1 VRSRDG
7 IGRTEIYAPFRSLG
21 DSVGENGDLE
31 AMRTT
36 CPTCET
42 GYSIPDERIGAKGRK
57 VRCTKCGEEWRVFAV
72 AEEPPIVRAVPSPK
86 PDPAPA
92 VDPFDALGDDEIS
105 DFGADAAADVAF
117 DTTPGVAFGTA
128 DPDPFD
134 VGSVGSSDTTSPAPA
149 SVDDGTPGLAADDAP
164 PPVPPAR
171 RVRIRTKR
179 RFPTFGKEMVG
190 KVAVRAAPLLGPAV
204 FLAACLV
211 LTGVYAFRQKIVAAA
226 PDLAGLYSALG
237 APVNLRGLVFGRI
250 ETLRE
255 IDNGQP
261 VLVVEGSIANVSPQ
275 MREVPSL
282 RFALRGPDTQELY
295 AWSIDPKSTTI
306 DSGDTIRFRTR
317 LAAPPDL
324 ATEVQVR
331 FVERRSQHA
340 GLP

>member
-1 VRSRDG
+1 MRSRDG
-7 IGRTEIYAPFRSLG
+7 VLGTVIYAPFRSFG

-57 VRCTKCGEEWRVFAV
+57 VRCTKCGEEWRVFAAVEEQV
-72 AEEPPIVRAVPSPK
+72 AVRAAPPPK
-86 PDPAPA
+86 ADPTPA
-92 VDPFDALGDDEIS
+92 VDPFDALSDDEA
-105 DFGADAAADVAF
+105 FGADAAADAAFETADRDAF
-117 DTTPGVAFGTA
+117 DAA
-128 DPDPFD
+128 DRDAFD
-134 VGSVGSSDTTSPAPA
+134 VASGEDTDTPAPPPSA
-149 SVDDGTPGLAADDAP
+149 DETPDLSDAAAP
-164 PPVPPAR
+164 PPVPLAR
-171 RVRIRTKR
+171 RIRIRTKR
-179 RFPTFGKEMVG
+179 RFPAVGKEMVA
-190 KVAVRAAPLLGPAV
+190 KAAVHVTPLVGPAV
-204 FLAACLV
+204 FLAPRPV
-211 LTGVYAFRQKIVAAA
+211 LTGVYVFRQTIVATA

-237 APVNLRGLVFGRI
+237 APVNLRGLIFGRI

-261 VLVVEGSIANVSPQ
+261 VLVVEGSVANVSPQ
-275 MREVPSL
+275 MREVPAL
-282 RFALRGPDTQELY
+282 RFALRGPDTQEIY

>member
-1 VRSRDG
+1 
-7 IGRTEIYAPFRSLG
+7 
-21 DSVGENGDLE
+21 
-31 AMRTT
+31 MRTT
-36 CPTCET
+36 CPTCDT

-57 VRCTKCGEEWRVFAV
+57 VRCTRCGEEWRVFAAAEVSPV
-72 AEEPPIVRAVPSPK
+72 ARAAPPPK
-86 PDPAPA
+86 ADPAPV
-92 VDPFDALGDDEIS
+92 VDPFDAIAEDEAT
-105 DFGADAAADVAF
+105 DFGADAATAAGFSTAAANDVVAGSGIDAPPSAPASASDGTNDLAADA
-117 DTTPGVAFGTA
+117 P
-128 DPDPFD
+128 
-134 VGSVGSSDTTSPAPA
+134 PAPA
-149 SVDDGTPGLAADDAP
+149 PAP
-164 PPVPPAR
+164 LTR

-179 RFPTFGKEMVG
+179 HFPAFGKETMAKAAARV
-190 KVAVRAAPLLGPAV
+190 APLVGPAV

-211 LTGVYAFRQKIVAAA
+211 VTGVYGFRQTIVAAA

-275 MREVPSL
+275 MRELPAL

-317 LAAPPDL
+317 LATPPDL

-331 FVERRSQHA
+331 FVERHSQHA

>member
-1 VRSRDG
+1 
-7 IGRTEIYAPFRSLG
+7 
-21 DSVGENGDLE
+21 
-31 AMRTT
+31 MRTT

-42 GYSIPDERIGAKGRK
+42 GYTIPDERIGAKGRK
-57 VRCTKCGEEWRVFAV
+57 VRCTKCGEEWRVFLATEEETV
-72 AEEPPIVRAVPSPK
+72 APPMPRT
-86 PDPAPA
+86 PAPA
-92 VDPFDALGDDEIS
+92 KAADPWSAADEDSAAGTAAEEAAFRDEATAPSPDTAGSEITV
-105 DFGADAAADVAF
+105 DAAPDP
-117 DTTPGVAFGTA
+117 TTPAQTE
-128 DPDPFD
+128 PHP
-134 VGSVGSSDTTSPAPA
+134 
-149 SVDDGTPGLAADDAP
+149 DAP
-164 PPVPPAR
+164 PAPPPGR

-179 RFPTFGKEMVG
+179 RFPRIRKDVVA
-190 KVAVRAAPLLGPAV
+190 KIAVRVAPFAGPAV

-211 LTGVYAFRQKIVAAA
+211 VTGVYVFRQKIVATA

-261 VLVVEGSIANVSPQ
+261 VLVVEGSIANVSAQ
-275 MREVPSL
+275 MREVPAL

-306 DSGDTIRFRTR
+306 ESGDTIRFRTR

>member
-1 VRSRDG
+1 
-7 IGRTEIYAPFRSLG
+7 
-21 DSVGENGDLE
+21 
-31 AMRTT
+31 MRTT

-57 VRCTKCGEEWRVFAV
+57 VRCTKCGEEWRVFAA
-72 AEEPPIVRAVPSPK
+72 AEEPAAPRAAPPPK
-86 PDPAPA
+86 AEPTAA
-92 VDPFDALGDDEIS
+92 VDPFDAIS
-105 DFGADAAADVAF
+105 DDDVSSFGADAAADVAF
-117 DTTPGVAFGTA
+117 DTAGGDAFDTPDRGTFDGASDA
-128 DPDPFD
+128 DAGTDT
-134 VGSVGSSDTTSPAPA
+134 GSPT
-149 SVDDGTPGLAADDAP
+149 AADETTGPAVAAAT
-164 PPVPPAR
+164 PVLPRPR
-171 RVRIRTKR
+171 IRIRTKR
-179 RFPTFGKEMVG
+179 RFPAVGKEMVA
-190 KVAVRAAPLLGPAV
+190 KAAVHVTPLVGPAV

-211 LTGVYAFRQKIVAAA
+211 LTGVYVFRQKIVATA

-237 APVNLRGLVFGRI
+237 APVNLRGLIFGRI

-261 VLVVEGSIANVSPQ
+261 VLVVEGSVSNVSPQ
-275 MREVPSL
+275 MRELPAL
-282 RFALRGPDTQELY
+282 RFALRGPDTQEIY